1 MEHTPNNLRPTSV
14 IVALD
19 AVDRRIVAALQNNA
33 RISNK
38 DLARVVG
45 LAPSTCLARLKRLR
59 AAGVFRG
66 FHADVDPAQLGRPIQ
81 AIVAVRLAVHD
92 RQLIDDFHDHVL
104 ALPETISVFHV
115 GGGDDYLVHVAVPDT
130 GALRD
135 LVLDGFTARAGV
147 AHVETRLIFEHTR
160 KLANAPAG
168 SRAGAK

>member
-1 MEHTPNNLRPTSV
+1 MRQDTDLMV
-14 IVALD
+14 LD

-38 DLARVVG
+38 DLAHAVG

-59 AAGVFRG
+59 AAGVFSG
-66 FHADVDPAQLGRPIQ
+66 FHADVDPARLGRPIQ
-81 AIVAVRLAVHD
+81 AIIAVRLAVHD

-115 GGGDDYLVHVAVPDT
+115 GGGDDYLVHVAVSDP
-130 GALRD
+130 GALRE

-160 KLANAPAG
+160 KLATGPTAP
-168 SRAGAK
+168 RAGTE